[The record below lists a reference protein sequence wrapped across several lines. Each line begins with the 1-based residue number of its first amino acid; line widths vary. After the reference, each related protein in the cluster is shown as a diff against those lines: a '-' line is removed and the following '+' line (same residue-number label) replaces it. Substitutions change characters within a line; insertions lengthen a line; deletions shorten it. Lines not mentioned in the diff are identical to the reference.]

1 MHRKPQ
7 FHINF
12 SSTPNSW
19 LVFQTPA
26 CCQKVFLRMTN
37 IWTVYDRNNLKC
49 NEQTVQWCYHGSA
62 GLSGRNH
69 SLLIRS
75 NKVRRQ
81 DSLRMC
87 ARFGTRQKKLDL
99 VHHQIKSIYRVSH
112 KNALSEK
119 KIKAVVD
126 NNYWKLWSSFIPT
139 KLVNCCSRCVS
150 LQDSNDDSERFFW
163 DTLYIIRKYI

>member
-1 MHRKPQ
+1 M
-7 FHINF
+7 
-12 SSTPNSW
+12 
-19 LVFQTPA
+19 
-26 CCQKVFLRMTN
+26 
-37 IWTVYDRNNLKC
+37 
-49 NEQTVQWCYHGSA
+49 QWCYHGSA
-62 GLSGRNH
+62 GLSGRSH

-126 NNYWKLWSSFIPT
+126 NNY
-139 KLVNCCSRCVS
+139 
-150 LQDSNDDSERFFW
+150 
-163 DTLYIIRKYI
+163 